1 MQMIKSP
8 VLPLPAC
15 AEIRRPVLSGQ
26 WLVAA
31 IWFPADWYDK
41 DLRHARILAHW
52 RQGARAYRFA
62 QGDLLCFAA
71 PQLLDCGTLPGWPLQ
86 RLGQGLCSAQLQ
98 ESELATLAH
107 ADVWLVVAG
116 RLEALYM
123 RDARLLDPSSWLD
136 LHGLSLLDAFDCSNV
151 VPEAALLIPDT
162 GRSVREVLGDA
173 IPSPSAEQQAYLRG
187 EKESEAGW
195 GVVFAIYA
203 LRLVQYCFWL
213 GAALAWLAGFSA
225 LFDAAG
231 SRRQGATYP
240 ATPVTT
246 GQDAEIWFWVLLA
259 PLFILAVL
267 GLKRHV
273 VRTLRQFAKEVE
285 PAAADAVSTTA
296 SAPTSPTGGAA
307 DQASPPQQASAGWN
321 SGEHAGEGNQGR
333 VAQSSVGVPSS
344 TPAKGRR
351 GKFARLLPARVQ
363 MRVEPEQWRNWMVRL
378 AKTTLVSKLL
388 AQQQGNHLGRVMA
401 LFESG
406 QLDEA
411 LRNAI
416 PLGGDQKS
424 LGQAFATPQ
433 RRSFLNLS
441 THLGPAASIH
451 LDDDMN
457 TRLRQIYRKSFEQLD
472 RKGLVDE
479 AVFVLAELLNSRAEA
494 LDYLEKHQRHAQA
507 AELALAWQMP
517 AATIVRL
524 RCLAGDWRMA
534 VAVARRDNAFAAAVN
549 MLDQKW
555 PDAARRLRLEWGEY
569 LAAQGDWLLAV
580 DAVWSIEAARERAKE
595 WLLCA
600 ERNGGELAAR
610 VLVQRAVLL
619 ADTLS
624 SYADQIQGLR
634 DDSERH
640 AERGVIVQ
648 TILALNGPT
657 GSAPRLAR
665 LLLPAVLLDQA
676 NGVGLLNKKSLQRL
690 FSLAGDPFFQADLP
704 SSSLPVAAKSPAWQ
718 SAQAITC
725 TPPAAGSQAIFD
737 AVPLN
742 DGRYL
747 VALGEVGAVVIDR
760 FGRTLFRFAVPAEQL
775 VIAESRLIALALAR
789 RGEVWRV
796 SRLDLAQRSVV
807 ELGVLTMEH
816 CAREFDGVAWTLVS
830 KGLLRVLDTQHDLNT
845 VLWQV
850 TDLPGKVQAMSA
862 NSRLEQVLISS
873 RGARQELWRYRMPQR
888 TLAGRDQIEDLADK
902 EFVCLAPG
910 FQTMIM
916 GAESNDDGTHSFYYR
931 YSGLTR
937 RFPLP
942 EVKGQLV
949 RIDFSNGWMTFEV
962 ESDSQEMSCLLVRI
976 QDAQCR
982 AKLSWPGRSLVC
994 RIVGEQWLVFDEAGR
1009 LFHLDLES
1017 GKQTLLTL

>member
-1 MQMIKSP
+1 MQMINSP
-8 VLPLPAC
+8 VLPMSAC

-71 PQLLDCGTLPGWPLQ
+71 PRLLDCGTLPGWPLQ

-151 VPEAALLIPDT
+151 VPEAALLIPDA

-173 IPSPSAEQQAYLRG
+173 IPPPSAEQQAYMRG

-203 LRLVQYCFWL
+203 LRLVHYCFWL
-213 GAALAWLAGFSA
+213 GAALAWLAGFSV
-225 LFDAAG
+225 LLDAG
-231 SRRQGATYP
+231 SGRQGATYP

-267 GLKRHV
+267 WLKRQV
-273 VRTLRQFAKEVE
+273 LRKMRLFAKEAE
-285 PAAADAVSTTA
+285 SHADDASPTVA
-296 SAPTSPTGGAA
+296 SASALPTGGAT
-307 DQASPPQQASAGWN
+307 DQASAPQASASGN
-321 SGEHAGEGNQGR
+321 SGERAGEANEGR
-333 VAQSSVGVPSS
+333 VAQPSGGMPSS
-344 TPAKGRR
+344 TPAKARR
-351 GKFARLLPARVQ
+351 GTFARILPSRMQ
-363 MRVEPEQWRNWMVRL
+363 TRVEPEQWRNWMVRL

-416 PLGGDQKS
+416 PLGSDQKS
-424 LGQAFATPQ
+424 LGQAFGTPQ
-433 RRSFLNLS
+433 RRNFLNLS
-441 THLGPAASIH
+441 THFGPAASIY

-472 RKGLVDE
+472 RKGRVDE

-494 LDYLEKHQRHAQA
+494 LDYLEKHQRYAQA
-507 AELALAWQMP
+507 AELCLAWQMP

-524 RCLAGDWRMA
+524 QCLAGDWRMA
-534 VAVARRDNAFAAAVN
+534 IAVARRDNVFAAAVS
-549 MLDQKW
+549 MLDNKW
-555 PDAARRLRLEWGEY
+555 PDPARRLRLEWGEY
-569 LAAQGDWLLAV
+569 LSAQGDWLLAV
-580 DAVWSIEAARERAKE
+580 NAVWPIEAARDKARE

-610 VLVQRAVLL
+610 ALVQRAVLL

-634 DDSERH
+634 DDNERH
-640 AERGVIVQ
+640 AERGVIAQ

-665 LLLPAVLLDQA
+665 LLLPAILLDQA

-690 FSLAGDPFFQADLP
+690 FSLAGDPLFQADLP
-704 SSSLPVAAKSPAWQ
+704 SLSLPVAAKNPTWQ
-718 SAQAITC
+718 SAQVISC
-725 TPPAAGSQAIFD
+725 TPPAVGSQAIFD
-737 AVPLN
+737 AAPLN

-747 VALGEVGAVVIDR
+747 VALGEVGAVVIDHL
-760 FGRTLFRFAVPAEQL
+760 GKTVFRFAVPADLL
-775 VIAESRLIALALAR
+775 VIAESSQIALALAR

-796 SRLDLAQRSVV
+796 GRLDLAQRSVV

-816 CAREFDGVAWTLVS
+816 CAREFDGVAWTVVS
-830 KGLLRVLDTQHDLNT
+830 KGLLRVLDTQHNLNT
-845 VLWQV
+845 VIWQV
-850 TDLPGKVQAMSA
+850 TDLPGKVLAMSV
-862 NSRLEQVLISS
+862 NSRLEQLLISH
-873 RGARQELWRYRMPQR
+873 GVRQELWRYRMPQR
-888 TLAGRDQIEDLADK
+888 ILAGRDYIEDLADN

-910 FQTMIM
+910 YQTMII
-916 GAESNDDGTHSFYYR
+916 GTESNEDAYSFYYR
-931 YSGLTR
+931 YSGQAR
-937 RFPLP
+937 RFSLP
-942 EVKGQLV
+942 EVKGQLG
-949 RIDFSNGWMTFEV
+949 RIDFSGAWMTFEI
-962 ESDSQEMSCLLVRI
+962 ESDAQEMSCLLMSI
-976 QDAQCR
+976 QGAQCR
-982 AKLSWPGRSLVC
+982 AKLSWPGGFVS
-994 RIVGEQWLVFDEAGR
+994 RIIGEQWLVFDEAGR